1 MKDNYNDGVVYFY
14 QKKDISNSFKA
25 SKNATTINDLNY
37 ISKFFFKEETQRQQD
52 IVFAG
57 AMDRKLSLKIS
68 IPYCNS
74 ISSDSLAIIDN
85 YLYSIF
91 HIDPDK
97 IKNKTYVYLE
107 GMRKIER

>member
-1 MKDNYNDGVVYFY
+1 MDNYNDGVVYFN
-14 QKKDISNSFKA
+14 KIKPVTNSFKA
-25 SKNATTINDLNY
+25 TKNVTKKSNLDFVCRFY
-37 ISKFFFKEETQRQQD
+37 YKEETQRQQD

-57 AMDRKLSLKIS
+57 AMDKKLSLKIS
-68 IPYCNS
+68 IPYCNYLES
-74 ISSDSLAIIDN
+74 EYLAIIDN

-97 IKNKTYVYLE
+97 SKDKTYIYLE

>member
-14 QKKDISNSFKA
+14 KRKNITNSFKA
-25 SKNATTINDLNY
+25 AKNVTTIEDLDY
-37 ISKFFFKEETQRQQD
+37 ISRFFFKEETKRQQD

-57 AMDRKLSLKIS
+57 AMDKKLSLKIS
-68 IPYCNS
+68 IPYC
-74 ISSDSLAIIDN
+74 DSLESDYLVIIGN

-97 IKNKTYVYLE
+97 GKMKTYVYLE
-107 GMRKIER
+107 GMRKVER

>member
-1 MKDNYNDGVVYFY
+1 MNDFNDGVVYFY
-14 QKKDISNSFKA
+14 SKKYITNSFKA
-25 SKNATTINDLNY
+25 PKNATSKDDLDFINDFY
-37 ISKFFFKEETQRQQD
+37 YHEETQRQQD

-57 AMDRKLSLKIS
+57 AMDKKLSLKIS
-68 IPYCNS
+68 IPYINKLQT
-74 ISSDSLAIIDN
+74 DHVAIIDN

-97 IKNKTYVYLE
+97 TKNKTYIYLE